1 MLKINAENVVKV
13 VIVLERI
20 HQEGV
25 HHQKITHIWIR
36 ETVKVGVINR
46 VRALVI
52 NNFFGIAN
60 HPTAILTI
68 TNVKKDPK
76 AGNFVVTADLTIK
89 GITKPIEFVAD
100 VKDHAAKATI
110 SIERTQYGI
119 KYGSG
124 SFFDGLGDKMIYDNF
139 DLSVN
144 LVLQH

>member
-1 MLKINAENVVKV
+1 M
-13 VIVLERI
+13 
-20 HQEGV
+20 
-25 HHQKITHIWIR
+25 
-36 ETVKVGVINR
+36 
-46 VRALVI
+46 
-52 NNFFGIAN
+52 
-60 HPTAILTI
+60 TI